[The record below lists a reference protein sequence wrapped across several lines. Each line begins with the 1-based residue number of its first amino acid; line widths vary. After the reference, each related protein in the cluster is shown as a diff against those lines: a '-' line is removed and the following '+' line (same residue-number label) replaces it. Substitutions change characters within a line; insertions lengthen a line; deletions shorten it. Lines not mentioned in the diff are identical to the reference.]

1 MGKNLQVDQIRQ
13 MKQQLQEHYDR
24 FKALRASGQNEA
36 ALKQFNVT
44 LKVASDLMNL
54 STKVLKGIAG
64 SGNVNTTEDFGHGKA
79 RELTNGKVFLSAN
92 TDQIH

>member
-36 ALKQFNVT
+36 ALKQFNIT

-64 SGNVNTTEDFGHGKA
+64 TTDATDDFGQGKA
-79 RELTNGKVFLSAN
+79 RELANGKVFLSPNA
-92 TDQIH
+92 DQVH